1 MPEKRK
7 RACIRKLPK
16 LNTMLSRVACCSES
30 WLQFREGKDNL
41 GGGKKENS
49 RGQYFA
55 KCFYVNPH
63 FIFKIT
69 LWEKFYYPLQK
80 VSGLQRLQP
89 QKVVYLYQILHY
101 DRLYQLTQS
110 TGSSPSPRLP
120 GCKVWFLSDAALW
133 GSSRVTSVK
142 SYVWN
147 DSHSIFI
154 RLSWESG
161 ENDAQTQ
168 APKIHRN
175 ENL

>member
-1 MPEKRK
+1 MLEKRK
-7 RACIRKLPK
+7 RACVRKLPK
-16 LNTMLSRVACCSES
+16 LNSMLSRVACCSES
-30 WLQFREGKDNL
+30 WLQFREGKVNL
-41 GGGKKENS
+41 GGGEKGNS

-63 FIFKIT
+63 FIFTIT

-101 DRLYQLTQS
+101 DRLYQLTQ
-110 TGSSPSPRLP
+110 TMR
-120 GCKVWFLSDAALW
+120 VWQGYISHILCMKWLCFH
-133 GSSRVTSVK
+133 SV
-142 SYVWN
+142 
-147 DSHSIFI
+147 FT

-161 ENDAQTQ
+161 DGDTQTQ

-175 ENL
+175 GNL